1 MIQPQLGHPVAN
13 PSDDPNVNNTQSLPE
28 NCIQYCVFLVDPNA
42 QSDRRKHLS
51 RLEDLRK
58 SALQLT
64 NRLTA
69 DYIWQKGSLTFDVVT
84 DQGLT
89 FLRGTTDYGDAIEDE
104 WLIVYILRELSKSHP
119 TAWVRVFDADGE
131 FLLIEAANVLPK
143 WLSPENDQNRV
154 WIHNGRLRIIPQ
166 ASGEGSKSELLT
178 LPDAVDII
186 RHSPDSLIHSD
197 FVEAEAFYRLE
208 KYPSQIQNTLHHS
221 LVTIPRRLAHVLH
234 QSPKAVAPAVES
246 FYLRDALDL
255 KDLLSRKNDLQ
266 FPPKDLVTLSVKFTR
281 VLFAQLRSQRFEP
294 PVPWATLIQHAKGA
308 EQTRLEMGM
317 KLACGFEIMLSNI
330 NNTDSR
336 EAREAALVVEDLQE
350 DGDSVLPGNDEI
362 STWKDAHREDNESW
376 MDINYDDFE
385 NELSGR
391 KGRTRSGP
399 KPGFGDATTQ
409 ADLRKI
415 VSRFEA
421 FLNDESAGLD
431 GAEVDEMDID
441 DEDDDESDEDDEEE
455 DKAVSFDEVEF
466 SRMMREMM
474 GLAPAESATTPL
486 SSDPIATAT
495 NFARSGLKE
504 NTDGKEPDDEE
515 IRKLAAQL
523 EAELNEHG
531 ALKLDQPRNKVS
543 VLKGKDKSKEKASVG
558 ERNMTATAEHVDTD
572 NEDEDD
578 DDNGEV
584 DIDYNLAKNL
594 LESFKGQAGMPGPT
608 SNILGMMGMQ
618 LPRDE
623 DMSDTEEIKGN

>member
-1 MIQPQLGHPVAN
+1 MVQPQLGQTMGN
-13 PSDDPNVNNTQSLPE
+13 PSDDSSVNNTQSLPE
-28 NCIQYCVFLVDPNA
+28 NCIQYCVFLIDPNA
-42 QSDRRKHLS
+42 SNDRRKHLS

-58 SALQLT
+58 SALHLT

-69 DYIWQKGSLTFDVVT
+69 DHIWQKGSLTLDVVT

-104 WLIVYILRELSKSHP
+104 WLMVYILRELSKSHP

-154 WIHNGRLRIIPQ
+154 WIHNGCLRIVPQ
-166 ASGEGSKSELLT
+166 PSGESSNSKLLT
-178 LPDAVDII
+178 LSDAVGII
-186 RHSPDSLIHSD
+186 RNDPDSLIHSD
-197 FVEAEAFYRLE
+197 FIEAEAFYRLE
-208 KYPSQIQNTLHHS
+208 KYPGQIQNSLHHS

-255 KDLLSRKNDLQ
+255 KDLLSWNNDFQ

-294 PVPWATLIQHAKGA
+294 PLPWATLIHHAKGA

-317 KLACGFEIMLSNI
+317 KLACGFEIMLNNI

-336 EAREAALVVEDLQE
+336 VAREVGIVVEDLKE

-362 STWKDAHREDNESW
+362 STWKDAHREDTESW
-376 MDINYDDFE
+376 LDINYDDFE

-391 KGRTRSGP
+391 KGGNRRGAN
-399 KPGFGDATTQ
+399 PGFGDATAQ

-415 VSRFEA
+415 
-421 FLNDESAGLD
+421 
-431 GAEVDEMDID
+431 
-441 DEDDDESDEDDEEE
+441 
-455 DKAVSFDEVEF
+455 
-466 SRMMREMM
+466 
-474 GLAPAESATTPL
+474 
-486 SSDPIATAT
+486 
-495 NFARSGLKE
+495 
-504 NTDGKEPDDEE
+504 EPDDEE

-543 VLKGKDKSKEKASVG
+543 VLEGEGKGKGKKKASAG
-558 ERNMTATAEHVDTD
+558 ESNMTATADHVATD
-572 NEDEDD
+572 NEDEGDGDD
-578 DDNGEV
+578 REV

-608 SNILGMMGMQ
+608 GNILGMMGFQ

-623 DMSDTEEIKGN
+623 DMSDTEESRGGK